1 MSSQAALRAVSQSP
15 RPAERRR
22 SPRVKAVSLL
32 HGYWVELDM
41 PVRVLDIS
49 LGGFAVESRIPFP
62 TGSEQTFLFS
72 TGDGRETLVRCEC
85 RNVRTT
91 ELDGETISVAGFQF
105 LPQPE
110 ENLTVVAE
118 TIRRA
123 ALAQTG
129 AKPRSRTGS

>member
-1 MSSQAALRAVSQSP
+1 VSQSP
-15 RPAERRR
+15 NPAERRR

-49 LGGFAVESRIPFP
+49 LGGFAVESPIPFP

-72 TGDGRETLVRCEC
+72 TGDGRETLVRCQC
-85 RNVRTT
+85 RNVRTA
-91 ELDGETISVAGFQF
+91 EANGATISVAGFQF

-110 ENLTVVAE
+110 EDLRVVIEAV
-118 TIRRA
+118 RR
-123 ALAQTG
+123 LL
-129 AKPRSRTGS
+129 